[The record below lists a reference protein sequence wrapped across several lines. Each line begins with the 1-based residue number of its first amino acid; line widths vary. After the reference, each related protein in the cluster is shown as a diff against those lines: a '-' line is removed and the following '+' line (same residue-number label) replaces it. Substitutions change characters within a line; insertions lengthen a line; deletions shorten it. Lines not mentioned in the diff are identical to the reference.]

1 LQKWWEQ
8 PESALKMRV
17 FDEFDGVQ
25 PGWAPFQRAARTPDG
40 RLWFA
45 NNNVLQMIDPHH
57 LYENALPPPVH
68 VEGLVADR
76 KNYLPA
82 ASLRLPPLTRD
93 LEIDYTALSYM
104 VPQKVRFRYKLEG
117 HDLDWQDPGTRRQAF
132 YNDLRPGTFTFHV
145 LACNN
150 DGLWNEIGASLKF
163 TVPPAWY
170 QTNRFRL
177 LCAFTGILLVW
188 LIYQFRVRQIAAT
201 IAAKFDE
208 RLEERTRLAREL
220 HDTFLQTVQGSKM
233 VADDALDANSDETRM
248 RKALEKLSTWLAQAV
263 DEGRAALHSLRVSTV
278 ERNQLSESLRRATE
292 DPQFPAS
299 MTVTFSVIGDA
310 IDLHPVVR
318 DDVYRVAFEAI
329 RNAAIHSHASLLEID
344 LRYADTLSLRIKDN
358 GVGIDPS
365 ISNLGKAGH
374 FGLQGMRERAARI
387 HSKLTMVSSTN
398 AGTEVT
404 LVVPG
409 NVIYRKAHLTLL
421 ERFKAAAVRLFRKSN
436 LYDK

>member
-1 LQKWWEQ
+1 
-8 PESALKMRV
+8 
-17 FDEFDGVQ
+17 
-25 PGWAPFQRAARTPDG
+25 
-40 RLWFA
+40 
-45 NNNVLQMIDPHH
+45 
-57 LYENALPPPVH
+57 
-68 VEGLVADR
+68 
-76 KNYLPA
+76 
-82 ASLRLPPLTRD
+82 
-93 LEIDYTALSYM
+93 
-104 VPQKVRFRYKLEG
+104 
-117 HDLDWQDPGTRRQAF
+117 
-132 YNDLRPGTFTFHV
+132 
-145 LACNN
+145 
-150 DGLWNEIGASLKF
+150 
-163 TVPPAWY
+163 
-170 QTNRFRL
+170 
-177 LCAFTGILLVW
+177 
-188 LIYQFRVRQIAAT
+188 
-201 IAAKFDE
+201 
-208 RLEERTRLAREL
+208 
-220 HDTFLQTVQGSKM
+220 M

>member
-1 LQKWWEQ
+1 
-8 PESALKMRV
+8 
-17 FDEFDGVQ
+17 
-25 PGWAPFQRAARTPDG
+25 
-40 RLWFA
+40 
-45 NNNVLQMIDPHH
+45 
-57 LYENALPPPVH
+57 
-68 VEGLVADR
+68 
-76 KNYLPA
+76 
-82 ASLRLPPLTRD
+82 
-93 LEIDYTALSYM
+93 M